1 MEQLS
6 IGEFGRRSR
15 LSAKALRLY
24 DELGLVVPASVDPD
38 TGYRSYAVEQVE
50 QARHVALL
58 RQLGV
63 PLAEIKAILALEPTA
78 AAQQIA
84 GYWGQIE
91 AEHADRCQLA
101 HYLIDSLAGKGSAMY
116 EVTTRALPERQ
127 LLCLLRHATDQQ
139 EVYALGKEFLAI
151 FKAKPLPL
159 MDGIDDAPFL
169 ILIYH
174 GEVSEDSDGPVECC
188 RPVPADQAAD
198 LAGRYAELALRRE
211 PAHEEAFV
219 HLGPAM
225 QISGAQWQLAS
236 ESLRTWSADQQ
247 RLPSDLGL
255 RVTYLARPPI
265 TPDSQ
270 PDIDFSVPLR

>member
-38 TGYRSYAVEQVE
+38 TGYRSYAVEQVG
-50 QARHVALL
+50 QARYVALL

-63 PLAEIKAILALEPTA
+63 PLAEIKAILAQKPTA
-78 AAQQIA
+78 AAQKIA

-91 AEHADRCQLA
+91 AEHADRRQLA

-116 EVTTRALPERQ
+116 EVTTRALPERR
-127 LLCLLRHATDQQ
+127 LLCLLRHVKDQQ

-151 FKAKPLPL
+151 FKERSLPL
-159 MDGIDDAPFL
+159 MDGIEGAPF
-169 ILIYH
+169 LIYH
-174 GEVSEDSDGPVECC
+174 GEVTEDSDGPVEWC
-188 RPVPADQAAD
+188 RPVPAAQAAD
-198 LAGRYAELALRRE
+198 LAARYAELALRSE
-211 PAHEEAFV
+211 PAHEEVFV
-219 HLGPAM
+219 QLGPAK

-236 ESLRTWSADQQ
+236 ESLRTWSAGQQ